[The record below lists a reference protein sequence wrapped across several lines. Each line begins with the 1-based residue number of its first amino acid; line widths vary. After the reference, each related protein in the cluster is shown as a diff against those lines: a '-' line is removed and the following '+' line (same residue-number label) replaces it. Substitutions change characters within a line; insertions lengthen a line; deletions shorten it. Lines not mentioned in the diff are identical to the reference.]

1 MSGRHE
7 TIEESLAVRAL
18 DGLDP
23 DEGHTLE
30 TALGSH
36 GDCATC
42 RELEAAYADT
52 AAFLAVSL
60 DPVPIS
66 DAATERLLI
75 AARAV
80 RAPSAPRISVAPP
93 VDVALPVDVAPP
105 VDELAGRRRRRAL
118 PGWLAAAAAFVLLA
132 VVVVPRL
139 GGATD
144 VTTEWSQ
151 TVVRFQGSDGEFAMA
166 YVPGETGVAFWGDD
180 LPDPGADRTY
190 EIWMIDDGTPIKGGC
205 VAPVDGRI
213 AVYVE
218 ANVGTTDTMA
228 VTVEPTSCPE
238 EPTSDPVLTAQLS

>member
-1 MSGRHE
+1 VSRAAGSQHGPAAPRSVGTAH
-7 TIEESLAVRAL
+7 LARLREVHLEMVEAVL
-18 DGLDP
+18 HGDGL
-23 DEGHTLE
+23 
-30 TALGSH
+30 
-36 GDCATC
+36 
-42 RELEAAYADT
+42 
-52 AAFLAVSL
+52 
-60 DPVPIS
+60 
-66 DAATERLLI
+66 ER
-75 AARAV
+75 
-80 RAPSAPRISVAPP
+80 
-93 VDVALPVDVAPP
+93 VALLASRAAGAPVAI
-105 VDELAGRRRRRAL
+105 
-118 PGWLAAAAAFVLLA
+118 
-132 VVVVPRL
+132 VVPRL

-180 LPDPGADRTY
+180 LPDPGPDRTY